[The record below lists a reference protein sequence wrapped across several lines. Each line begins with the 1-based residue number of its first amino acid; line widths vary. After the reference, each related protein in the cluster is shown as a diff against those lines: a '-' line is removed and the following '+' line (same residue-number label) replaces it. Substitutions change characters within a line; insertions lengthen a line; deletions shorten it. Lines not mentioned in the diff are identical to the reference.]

1 MTEKKEKVSNE
12 LSLQGSWYPL
22 RSRRQVLERKD
33 VNLRQALQGYD
44 LVLMEAAVS
53 EIMGQRADVRV
64 DPQLGAAPCI
74 FDPLGQEVLKELY
87 LGFIN
92 AARQGGVPLLVTA
105 PTWRT
110 NRERIV
116 QTGVDPDINRQGVD
130 FMKSIRDQAGDFAPM
145 IVVGGLLGCKNDA
158 YKPEQG
164 VSPDQAA
171 EFHAWQA
178 ERLAEAGAEFLM
190 AATLPAV
197 PEALGMARAM
207 ASTGVDFIVSFVIN
221 RQGLILDGHT
231 LEEAFT
237 VIDENC
243 SPPPLGYMINC
254 AYPSFI
260 QADAEPQKVLS
271 RLIGY
276 QANGSSLDHAEL
288 DGAEGMLAD
297 DITDWAGRMI
307 ELKRRFGIKILGGC
321 CGTTSQ
327 HLEALVSLAAGQAD
341 KGLA

>member
-1 MTEKKEKVSNE
+1 
-12 LSLQGSWYPL
+12 
-22 RSRRQVLERKD
+22 

-53 EIMGQRADVRV
+53 EIMDQREDVEVHPR
-64 DPQLGAAPCI
+64 LGAAPLVS
-74 FDPLGQEVLKELY
+74 DPAGRAVLNELY
-87 LGFIN
+87 QGFIKV
-92 AARQGGVPLLVTA
+92 ARQGGVPLLITA

-110 NRERIV
+110 NGERIAEARV
-116 QTGVDPDINRQGVD
+116 SLDINRHGVD
-130 FMKSIRDQAGDFAPM
+130 FMKSIRDQAGGFAPM
-145 IVVGGLLGCKNDA
+145 IVVGGLLGCQNDA

-164 VSPDQAA
+164 LSPDQAA

-197 PEALGMARAM
+197 PEALGLARAM

-231 LEEAFT
+231 LEEAFAL
-237 VIDENC
+237 IDENC
-243 SPPPLGYMINC
+243 SPQPLGYMINC

-260 QADAEPQKVLS
+260 QADAEPQNVFS

-288 DGAEGMLAD
+288 DRAEGMLAD

-307 ELKRRFGIKILGGC
+307 ELNRRFGVKILGGC

-327 HLEALVSLAAGQAD
+327 HLQALVSQML
-341 KGLA
+341 